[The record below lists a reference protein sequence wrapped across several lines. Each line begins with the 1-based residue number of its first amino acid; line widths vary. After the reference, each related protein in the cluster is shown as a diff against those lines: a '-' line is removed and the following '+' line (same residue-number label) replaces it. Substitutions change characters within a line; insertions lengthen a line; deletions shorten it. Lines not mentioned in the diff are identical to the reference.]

1 MERIL
6 IIINDAPYGTEKPWN
21 ALRLAKALITE
32 KLSVSVCLVGDG
44 VSIAKKDQKPPK
56 GFYNLGMMLEE
67 LILLGAEAKAC
78 RTCTDARG
86 LTESDLISNITVGGF
101 MTYVA
106 KEAAKGSKILS
117 F

>member
-1 MERIL
+1 MEKML

-21 ALRLAKALITE
+21 ALRLAKALITQ
-32 KLSVSVCLVGDG
+32 KLSVSICLVGDG
-44 VSIAKKDQKPPK
+44 VSIAKKGHKPPK
-56 GFYNLGMMLEE
+56 GSYNLKEMLEE
-67 LILLGAEAKAC
+67 LISMGADVKAC

-86 LTESDLISNITVGGF
+86 LAESDLISNVSVGGF

-106 KEAAKGSKILS
+106 KHAAEGAKILS

>member
-21 ALRLAKALITE
+21 ALRLAKALIIE
-32 KLSVSVCLVGDG
+32 KQSVSICLVGDG
-44 VSIAKKDQKPPK
+44 VLLAKKGQKPPK
-56 GFYNLGMMLEE
+56 GFYNLGEMLVE
-67 LILLGAEAKAC
+67 LISLGAEAKAC

-86 LTESDLISNITVGGF
+86 LAESDLISNISVGGF
-101 MTYVA
+101 MPYVA
-106 KEAAKGSKILS
+106 KHVAEGSRLLS

>member
-1 MERIL
+1 MKKVL

-32 KLSVSVCLVGDG
+32 KLSVSICLVGDG
-44 VSIAKKDQKPPK
+44 VSIAKKGQKPPK
-56 GFYNLGMMLEE
+56 GFYNLGEMLEE
-67 LILLGAEAKAC
+67 LISLGADAKAC

-86 LTESDLISNITVGGF
+86 LAEIDLINKVSVGGF

-106 KEAAKGSKILS
+106 KQAAEGSSILS